1 MSVHQPGAETGQPN
15 AEGPPAFR
23 VVRRGYDRDQ
33 VDAAFSR
40 LATRLQEAL
49 DQLAKGEQA
58 RAQLQRE
65 VTSLQQRASSFE
77 ELGGEAAAVLQEA
90 GRSAEQLVDKARR
103 RAETIIE
110 KAQQQAEQMRAD
122 VTNEAQRVLEQ
133 AREVAEQI
141 RQEVEQERAVVRE
154 TDQVREFR
162 DGLLH
167 DLGRVHGEITG
178 LLERTFTERKQT
190 RATGGGADPKAA
202 GAGRPNSRPATSQ
215 LREFRAL

>member
-1 MSVHQPGAETGQPN
+1 MNAYQPDSEAGQPN

-33 VDAAFSR
+33 VDAAVSQ
-40 LATRLQEAL
+40 LAARLQQAL
-49 DQLAKGEQA
+49 DQSAKGEQA
-58 RAQLQRE
+58 RAELQHQ
-65 VTSLQQRASSFE
+65 VTSLRERSSSFE

-90 GRSAEQLVDKARR
+90 GRSAEQLVDNARR

-110 KAQQQAEQMRAD
+110 KAHQQAEQVRAD
-122 VTNEAQRVLEQ
+122 VTNEAQKVLAQ

-141 RQEVEQERAVVRE
+141 RQEVEQERAVVVRE

-162 DGLLH
+162 DGLLS
-167 DLGRVHGEITG
+167 DLGRVHGEITS

-190 RATGGGADPKAA
+190 RAAGGGADPKAA
-202 GAGRPNSRPATSQ
+202 APDAKAKGPGEPTKAA
-215 LREFRAL
+215 EHK